1 MRILIEEHKYAAQDV
16 KDILHGIDALESVEG
31 YVSLN
36 YVGYFYNT
44 ELKDCVFI
52 LPKVLLEDKDGKELV
67 FGKHNPTDIIN
78 LDIQNPL
85 SETEKKFIYEFAVWI
100 YRAIVVFQQG
110 NKESG
115 IVYHKKIIQAGKGRR
130 KLSNTFLDILLALI
144 QFNKDNQS
152 FFFFILRNLHSGYNK
167 INWTRTIGTT
177 NAIVQD
183 NRPVYMNPVNKKRQI
198 NFDEELL
205 VIFFS
210 ILNYIGDQYGFPKGI
225 NCNFNLI
232 KGKQFDTYRKGFGKV
247 RLQQIKYKYFSDKA
261 LELWELCYAFFDNAN
276 KVFTNKDQQE
286 YLLVKNFN
294 IVFEAIIDELVGDR
308 DIPKGLK
315 EQEDGKRVDH
325 MYTYKGLTTHEEDKP
340 IYYIGDSKYYKIG
353 NQIGK
358 ESVYK
363 QFTYARNVIQWN
375 LNLFMNGDKAD
386 AEWLGKVPM
395 LRDET
400 TEGYNVIP
408 NFFISARLNK
418 ELSYKEEI
426 EKTSKKHTHFGNK
439 HFENRLFDRDT
450 LLICHYDVNFLYV
463 VSLYA
468 RNNTLQ
474 KDAWKEKV
482 RGIFRKEI
490 QAVLKEKYNFYA
502 MTAHPDVNAKA
513 YIKEHFQEM
522 LGKVYSPYSEE
533 GVFSLALDNDK
544 AFNDE
549 NEKLL
554 VELGKHFYVKEIS
567 IGENPTPKL
576 EEAKVKYEE
585 VLDGLYGEAKYLV
598 QDDVYVLI
606 GYYKNEEHLIWILDS
621 GLYNTRTGT
630 QNGSLLL
637 SKELLNTQYLLL
649 HHGGKSSHFIK
660 LKDAPRIMMGKD
672 LDKKGYPY
680 ASDAEKEEKSSMAYV
695 VFKLDKENTEEVFKS
710 YSWDIKNLELRKG
723 NQSAVPQYMSLAE
736 LMKRR
741 NK

>member
-1 MRILIEEHKYAAQDV
+1 
-16 KDILHGIDALESVEG
+16 
-31 YVSLN
+31 
-36 YVGYFYNT
+36 
-44 ELKDCVFI
+44 
-52 LPKVLLEDKDGKELV
+52 
-67 FGKHNPTDIIN
+67 
-78 LDIQNPL
+78 
-85 SETEKKFIYEFAVWI
+85 VWI

-152 FFFFILRNLHSGYNK
+152 FFFFVLRNLHSGYNK

-177 NAIVQD
+177 SAIVQD

-210 ILNYIGDQYGFPKGI
+210 ILNYIGDQYGFPKDI

-261 LELWELCYAFFDNAN
+261 LELWELCYAFFENAN

-386 AEWLGKVPM
+386 AEWLGKIPM

-408 NFFISARLNK
+408 NFFISARLNE

-482 RGIFRKEI
+482 RDIFRKEI

-502 MTAHPDVNAKA
+502 MTAHPDVDAKA
-513 YIKEHFQEM
+513 YIKEHFQDM

-544 AFNDE
+544 VFNDE

-554 VELGKHFYVKEIS
+554 AELEKHFYVKEIS

-576 EEAKVKYEE
+576 EKAKAEGVSASSAQKNGVLMVMMEHYVDKCAKFLSDGRLAVGIKYTKDSMAIVEH
-585 VLDGLYGEAKYLV
+585 LSNIG
-598 QDDVYVLI
+598 YVLFHTRKDESQHLFAVEGVPVI
-606 GYYKNEEHLIWILDS
+606 KSASELDTTIYKNISTAELYVALQLNLKELDS
-621 GLYNTRTGT
+621 
-630 QNGSLLL
+630 SAI
-637 SKELLNTQYLLL
+637 
-649 HHGGKSSHFIK
+649 HSS
-660 LKDAPRIMMGKD
+660 
-672 LDKKGYPY
+672 KKGY
-680 ASDAEKEEKSSMAYV
+680 ASA
-695 VFKLDKENTEEVFKS
+695 
-710 YSWDIKNLELRKG
+710 ELRYD
-723 NQSAVPQYMSLAE
+723 AQYATLDE
-736 LMKRR
+736 L
-741 NK
+741 N